1 MKVRW
6 QFTVYT
12 SVILLI
18 LFTLFGFPASKET
31 VVKAQQQSIE
41 IPPAGGGPFRSEVA
55 DLITDE
61 QHRKIQAQLTASIG
75 KLTREGRM
83 APARPEVVLLSW
95 PLQKAAG
102 QPDFNIDSTA
112 NYVDQNMAFPNQL
125 LDWNCG
131 ARTYDQA
138 NGYNHSGTDIATWPF
153 TWKKVDDNAV
163 EIIAA
168 APGTIIQ
175 KDDGNFDRNCSFNT
189 LTPNAVYVRHSDGSV
204 AWYLHMKSGSLT
216 TKQVGDTVVT
226 GEKLGVVGSSGSST
240 APHLHFELYNAANQL
255 QDPYQGA
262 CNTLNSFTYWSA
274 QETYRKSRINNLM
287 TGSAP
292 PVFPTS
298 CPTTETTNEKTV
310 FQPGETIYLSI
321 FFRDQQDQQTAQ
333 YSLLRPDGS
342 LYQAW
347 SQTLAGGPYDQ
358 VYYYY
363 TWNLP
368 SGANGLWKFRT
379 VYNST
384 TYDRSFTVG
393 PAIPFATVSG
403 KVLKADNTALKSAAV
418 SLINSQGTVRTAL
431 TNSFGLFTFD
441 QVATGQTYTI
451 TVSSKRF
458 RYAAQSTQ
466 VLNNL
471 VTANFVGQE

>member
-1 MKVRW
+1 MKIRLQITV
-6 QFTVYT
+6 FTIVAF
-12 SVILLI
+12 SILLA
-18 LFTLFGFPASKET
+18 LLSFPASKGNLA
-31 VVKAQQQSIE
+31 KAQQESIE
-41 IPPAGGGPFRSEVA
+41 IPPEGGGPNQAEPMDS
-55 DLITDE
+55 ITDE
-61 QHRKIQAQLTASIG
+61 QHREIQAQLAASMA
-75 KLTREGRM
+75 KLSREGRL

-112 NYVDQNMAFPNQL
+112 NYVDQNMAYPNQL

-175 KDDGNFDRNCSFNT
+175 KSDGNFDRNCSFNT

-204 AWYLHMKSGSLT
+204 AWYLHMKSGSVT
-216 TKQVGDTVVT
+216 TKQVGDTVVA

-262 CNTLNSFTYWSA
+262 CNTLNSFTYWSS

-287 TGSAP
+287 TESAP
-292 PVFPTS
+292 PVFPS

-310 FQPGETIYLSI
+310 FQPGETIYLAI
-321 FFRDQQDQQTAQ
+321 YYRDLQPNQTAQ

-342 LYQAW
+342 TFQAW
-347 SQTLAGGPYDQ
+347 SQTLTGTFDEA
-358 VYYYY
+358 YYYY
-363 TWNLP
+363 TWILP
-368 SGANGLWKFRT
+368 SNANGSWKFRA
-379 VYNST
+379 VYNGT
-384 TYDRSFTVG
+384 TYDRNFNLG
-393 PAIPFATVSG
+393 AAIPFATVSG
-403 KVLKADNTALKSAAV
+403 RAVTSNGAGLRNASV
-418 SLINSQGTVRTAL
+418 SLTNSQGVVRIAT
-431 TNSFGLFTFD
+431 TSSFGFFSFD
-441 QVATGQTYTI
+441 NVATNDTYI
-451 TVSSKRF
+451 VRVSSRLF
-458 RYAAQSTQ
+458 RYAPQTVQ
-466 VLNNL
+466 VTDSLTL
-471 VTANFVGQE
+471 PDFVGLE